1 MHRFYSSRLTLRAS
15 HDLASPRGNINTR
28 DRLIM
33 TGQFILQLEA
43 TARLC
48 VQVNIVLTS
57 YSERLAVGGEGMV
70 RNGVVEEVVDF
81 GAGHGGEDG
90 RRAVGDSL
98 LLPVGVLGCK
108 LVELWE
114 TW

>member
-1 MHRFYSSRLTLRAS
+1 MACQ
-15 HDLASPRGNINTR
+15 
-28 DRLIM
+28 LI
-33 TGQFILQLEA
+33 LELVSA
-43 TARLC
+43 ARLLEE
-48 VQVNIVLTS
+48 VDVVLAG

-81 GAGHGGEDG
+81 GAGHGGGDG